1 MKPVFESV
9 STPGDSSFLV
19 RKFTERYFSAPYHYH
34 PEYELT
40 LILEGRGTRYIGRH
54 MEDFLP
60 GDLVFLGPNVPH
72 CWRTADDPAA
82 DSVSVVVHFQE
93 DLRDRDL
100 FGMPEMGPLR
110 QLLERSH
117 DGLRF
122 RGDSV
127 LVREQMMGLQAEE
140 NACRKLLLLLDLL
153 LNLSTADAD
162 TILPEQSSYAGL
174 SVADRERI
182 GQVMGYIIDNFR
194 DTISLAAAAEKV
206 NMTLPAFCKYFK
218 KATRRTF
225 IEAVN
230 DYRID
235 HAMRQLVGTDRSIS
249 QICFDSGFNDLSN
262 FHKKF
267 KERRKMSPLHY
278 RNAFAG

>member
-9 STPGDSSFLV
+9 STPGNSSFLV

-40 LILEGRGTRYIGRH
+40 LILEGRGTRYVGRH
-54 MEDFLP
+54 MEDFFP

-93 DLRDRDL
+93 NFRDH

-122 RGDSV
+122 RRDSEGI
-127 LVREQMMGLQAEE
+127 REQMLGLQAEE
-140 NACRKLLLLLDLL
+140 NACKKLLLLLDLL
-153 LNLSTADAD
+153 HHLSTAERD
-162 TILPEQSSYAGL
+162 TILPGQS
-174 SVADRERI
+174 
-182 GQVMGYIIDNFR
+182 
-194 DTISLAAAAEKV
+194 
-206 NMTLPAFCKYFK
+206 
-218 KATRRTF
+218 
-225 IEAVN
+225 
-230 DYRID
+230 
-235 HAMRQLVGTDRSIS
+235 
-249 QICFDSGFNDLSN
+249 
-262 FHKKF
+262 
-267 KERRKMSPLHY
+267 
-278 RNAFAG
+278 